1 MSSIDTKIL
10 FKSTIS
16 AFSLT
21 ISLWMIGSREAK
33 SSFSQREKFM
43 PEVRQKTRVTIRDNA
58 TRETM

>member
-10 FKSTIS
+10 FKSAIS

-33 SSFSQREKFM
+33 SSFSQREEFI
-43 PEVRQKTRVTIRDNA
+43 PEVRKKTRITIRDNA
-58 TRETM
+58 MRETM